1 MQDNPIVHTLA
12 SYKHKDQRVRE
23 REKKQSVC
31 IMSSEWLQAI
41 FMFCVC
47 EGGFLL
53 VGVPLSLP
61 TTHSLSFFLSLSHT
75 HSLQE
80 SKYLVSECEASHGSK
95 F

>member
-12 SYKHKDQRVRE
+12 SYKHKDQRVRERE

-61 TTHSLSFFLSLSHT
+61 TTHSLSISLSFFLSHT
-75 HSLQE
+75 LTSGKQ
-80 SKYLVSECEASHGSK
+80 VFSERV
-95 F
+95 